1 MNNTLVKEGKYIYC
15 IIASDVPGKFA
26 SPGIGTRGDELYSV
40 CCDGLAAV
48 LSNSPVKSYRATR
61 DNLMAHE
68 TAVEEVMKKHTVLP
82 VRFSTIAESDDKIR
96 EILKKEHMKFKKLLD
111 KFNSK
116 KELGVKTIFKEE
128 VIYTEIQKKYKA
140 ISDLKSSIIS
150 LPAGK
155 TYFQRMKIGE
165 MVEAAL
171 KNEVEILKKNILSI
185 LSPLAVEVKINNA
198 FGERMIVNAAFLVE
212 KDKEE
217 TFYRSVNN
225 IDMKYGERMNL
236 KYVCEVP
243 PFNFV
248 NLTIKV

>member
-1 MNNTLVKEGKYIYC
+1 MIADGKYIYC
-15 IIASDVPGKFA
+15 IIASDIPEKFT
-26 SPGIGTRGDELYSV
+26 SPGIGMRGDELYSV
-40 CCDGLAAV
+40 CYDGLAAV

-68 TAVEEVMKKHTVLP
+68 TAVEEVMKTHTVLP
-82 VRFSTIAESDDKIR
+82 VRFTTIAESDDKVR
-96 EILKKEHMKFKKLLD
+96 EILKREYRRFKDLLD

-128 VIYTEIQKKYKA
+128 VVYGEILKKYKA
-140 ISDLKSSIIS
+140 ISDLRESLIA
-150 LPAGK
+150 LPAEK
-155 TYFQRMKIGE
+155 TYAQRMKIGE

-171 KNEVEILKKNILSI
+171 KNEVEIVKKEILNI

-212 KDKEE
+212 KDQEE
-217 TFYRSVNN
+217 TFYLAVNQ
-225 IDMKYGERMNL
+225 IDAKYGERIKL

-248 NLTIKV
+248 NLTINI

>member
-1 MNNTLVKEGKYIYC
+1 METPLKEGKYIYC
-15 IIASDVPGKFA
+15 IIASDVQEKFT
-26 SPGIGTRGDELYSV
+26 SRGIGNRGDELYSV

-48 LSNSPVKSYRATR
+48 ISNSPVKSYRATR

-82 VRFSTIAESDDKIR
+82 VRFATIAASDDKVV
-96 EILKKEHMKFKKLLD
+96 EILKKENRKFKDLLD
-111 KFNSK
+111 KFDSK
-116 KELGVKTIFKEE
+116 KELGIKTIFKEE
-128 VIYTEIQKKYKA
+128 VIYNEIQNKYKA
-140 ISDLKSSIIS
+140 ISDLKASLIS
-150 LPAGK
+150 LPPEK
-155 TYFQRMKIGE
+155 TYPQRMKIGE

-171 KNEVEILKKNILSI
+171 KNEVEILKNEILDI

-198 FGERMIVNAAFLVE
+198 FGERMVVNAAFLVE
-212 KDKEE
+212 KDQEE
-217 TFYRSVNN
+217 KFYKSVNDIN
-225 IDMKYGERMNL
+225 EKHGESIKL

>member
-1 MNNTLVKEGKYIYC
+1 MMEKEGKYIYC
-15 IIASDVPGKFA
+15 IIASDVPEKFT
-26 SPGIGTRGDELYSV
+26 SPGIGARGDELYSV
-40 CCDGLAAV
+40 CYNGLAAV
-48 LSNSPVKSYRATR
+48 LSNSPVKTYRATR

-82 VRFSTIAESDDKIR
+82 VRFVTIAESDDKVR
-96 EILKKEHMKFKKLLD
+96 EILKREYVKFKDLLD

-128 VIYTEIQKKYKA
+128 VIYDEIQSKYKA
-140 ISDLKSSIIS
+140 ISDLKASLVS
-150 LPAGK
+150 LPPEK
-155 TYFQRMKIGE
+155 TYPQRMKIGE

-171 KNEVEILKKNILSI
+171 KNEVESLKKVILGI
-185 LSPLAVEVKINNA
+185 LSPLATEVKINNA

-217 TFYRSVNN
+217 LFYRGVND
-225 IDMKYGERMNL
+225 IDAKYGQRIKL

>member
-1 MNNTLVKEGKYIYC
+1 MDTPIKEGKYIYC
-15 IIASDVPGKFA
+15 IIASNVPEKFT
-26 SPGIGTRGDELYSV
+26 SRGIGTRGDELYSV
-40 CCDGLAAV
+40 CCNGLAAV

-82 VRFSTIAESDDKIR
+82 VRFATIAASDDKVR
-96 EILKKEHMKFKKLLD
+96 DILKREHSKFKELLT

-128 VIYTEIQKKYKA
+128 VIFVEITKKYKA
-140 ISDLKSSIIS
+140 ISDLKASLIS
-150 LPAGK
+150 LPPEK
-155 TYFQRMKIGE
+155 TYSQRMKIGE

-171 KNEVEILKKNILSI
+171 KNEVEILKKEILSI

-212 KDKEE
+212 KDQED
-217 TFYRSVNN
+217 TFYKSVNDIN
-225 IDMKYGERMNL
+225 EKYGNSIKL